1 MKREKKKISLKY
13 KKVKFSGATRLMN
26 WSRAQPSGCKTKIRL
41 DVFTGCPIIT
51 VPNLKSSSFGTAL
64 VRHTCS
70 PHLTRMWLCHPP
82 TSFLSNLSLVSSI
95 KKKTILAFFINRFR
109 YLFGLVIS
117 WSLTDASFDKVT

>member
-1 MKREKKKISLKY
+1 MKREKKISLKY

-51 VPNLKSSSFGTAL
+51 VPHLKSSSFGTAL

-95 KKKTILAFFINRFR
+95 KVFLCINWGLISRSPESKT
-109 YLFGLVIS
+109 YL
-117 WSLTDASFDKVT
+117 DNHCAQAAMQ